1 MSQITSFC
9 PTLACT
15 TPAPNIYRKY
25 ITTTVKGKPVLYVQL
40 EKALYGMMK
49 SALLFYRKLVA
60 DLRSIGFELNP
71 YDPCVANKIIDGHQ
85 LTVCWHVD
93 DLLIGHKDSNA
104 VTRFTQWLQQHYE
117 TPDKPLKA
125 TRGPIHDYLGMNMKF
140 TTPGCVSFDMIPYI
154 KKIIDIDDF
163 PEKIMGVA
171 SSPAADH
178 LFTIRP
184 PTEVRLL
191 LEYQAIANHHTTAQ
205 LLVLSQVRRDIQT
218 VVAFLATRVKTPD
231 EDDWGKLKRVLKYLF
246 GTRSLKLT
254 LSADSLSILRWYVDA
269 SHQIHNDC
277 KGHTGDALLI
287 LGAGA
292 VLSSSNKH
300 KINTKISTESEIV
313 AVHDKS
319 SDVLWT
325 RHFLEAQGYTISE
338 NIIFQDN
345 MSALSLEKNGQI
357 SSSK

>member
-1 MSQITSFC
+1 MSLLGFSMAST
-9 PTLACT
+9 TL
-15 TPAPNIYRKY
+15 R
-25 ITTTVKGKPVLYVQL
+25 
-40 EKALYGMMK
+40 
-49 SALLFYRKLVA
+49 
-60 DLRSIGFELNP
+60 
-71 YDPCVANKIIDGHQ
+71 
-85 LTVCWHVD
+85 
-93 DLLIGHKDSNA
+93 
-104 VTRFTQWLQQHYE
+104 

-140 TTPGCVSFDMIPYI
+140 STPGCVSFDMIPYI
-154 KKIIDIDDF
+154 KKILDDF
-163 PEKIMGVA
+163 PEKMTGVA

-178 LFTIRP
+178 LFTICP
-184 PTEVRLL
+184 PTEARLL
-191 LEYQAIANHHTTAQ
+191 PESQTIAYHHTTAQ
-205 LLVLSQVRRDIQT
+205 LLFLSWVRHGIQT
-218 VVAFLATRVKTPD
+218 AVAFLTTRVKKPD
-231 EDDWGKLKRVLKYLF
+231 KDDWGKLKRVLKYLF

-254 LSADSLSILRWYVDA
+254 LSADSLSILRWYIDA
-269 SHQIHNDC
+269 SHQIHDDC
-277 KGHTGDALLI
+277 KGHTDALLI

-300 KINTKISTESEIV
+300 KINTKSSTESKIV